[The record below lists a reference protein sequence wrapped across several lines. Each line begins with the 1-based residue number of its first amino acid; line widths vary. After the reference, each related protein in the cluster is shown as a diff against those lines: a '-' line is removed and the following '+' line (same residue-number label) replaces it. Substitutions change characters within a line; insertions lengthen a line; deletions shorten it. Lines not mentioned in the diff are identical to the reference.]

1 MVKKVTDNMP
11 DNENKYRYMRAAGHI
26 TQFGLDM
33 VTPVLLCTI
42 IAVWLKN
49 KLSLG
54 SWVVIVAI
62 IAGVAVS
69 ALNMFKFIK
78 TVEKEMG
85 GRKHDEKRED

>member
-1 MVKKVTDNMP
+1 MTDNMP

>member
-1 MVKKVTDNMP
+1 MP

-85 GRKHDEKRED
+85 GKKHDEKREN